1 MTTITASTWRRAL
14 EMVEYDNSTAGTLHA
29 MVTILQTSDVDWT
42 APPLPDYKPG
52 SAKTWDPTG
61 IEVKLTS
68 RLVLATGGMTHL
80 DMSITVHGGYR
91 LKSGEAGKL
100 PLKLQYRS
108 RGDILD
114 PRDLRSIRFNSWHD
128 SRVHPVPLPAWVYE
142 ITDKLSKL
150 PPQPWALVLR
160 EALG

>member
-1 MTTITASTWRRAL
+1 MTTITASTWRRGL

-29 MVTILQTSDVDWT
+29 MVTTVQTSDVDWT
-42 APPLPDYKPG
+42 APPLPDDKPG

-68 RLVLATGGMTHL
+68 RMVLATGRVTYL
-80 DMSITVHGGYR
+80 DLVITVHGVYR
-91 LKSGEAGKL
+91 VKSGEVGKMAN
-100 PLKLQYRS
+100 KAQYRS

-114 PRDLRSIRFNSWHD
+114 PRDLGSILFNSWTD
-128 SRVHPVPLPAWVYE
+128 WAHPVPLPAWVYE